1 MSARAFGAVATLM
14 LFNTAVS
21 AQTSAAD
28 NVIQSFQRCRSI
40 TTVEARLECFDK
52 AASVLGNAVKNK
64 EITIVDRQEVRQARR
79 SLFGF
84 TIPRLSLF
92 GGDDRDETRSSRDA
106 EFAELN
112 TTIISA
118 TPIANGRVQLRLAE
132 GDAVWSTTDP
142 MPFPPKPG
150 AKIRVKRG
158 ALGNYFLAI
167 AGERSVRG
175 VRIR

>member
-1 MSARAFGAVATLM
+1 MSARAIGALATLM
-14 LFNTAVS
+14 LFNTAAA
-21 AQTSAAD
+21 AQTASADA
-28 NVIQSFQRCRSI
+28 VVQSFARCRAI
-40 TTVEARLECFDK
+40 ATAEARLECFDK
-52 AASVLGNAVKNK
+52 AAGALESAVRSK
-64 EITIVDRQEVRQARR
+64 EITIVDRQEVRKARR

-92 GGDDRDETRSSRDA
+92 GGDDRDETRSSRDN

-112 TTIISA
+112 TTITSVGQ
-118 TPIANGRVQLRLAE
+118 IANGRIQLRLAE

-150 AKIRVKRG
+150 AKIRIKRG

-167 AGERSVRG
+167 AGQRSVRG
-175 VRIR
+175 VRVR

>member
-1 MSARAFGAVATLM
+1 MGVRATIALATLM
-14 LFNTAVS
+14 PFSTAAS

-28 NVIQSFQRCRSI
+28 NVIQSFARCRGI
-40 TTVEARLECFDK
+40 PAVAARLECFDK
-52 AASVLGNAVKNK
+52 AASALDSAVKAK
-64 EITIVDRQEVRQARR
+64 EITIVDRREVRQARR

-92 GGDDRDETRSSRDA
+92 GGDDRDETRAARDA

-112 TTIISA
+112 TTITSA
-118 TPIANGRVQLRLAE
+118 APIANGRIQLRLAE
-132 GDAVWSTTDP
+132 SDAVWSTTDP

-150 AKIRVKRG
+150 AKIRIKRG

-167 AGERSVRG
+167 DGQRSVRG
-175 VRIR
+175 VRVR

>member
-92 GGDDRDETRSSRDA
+92 GGDDRDETRGCGMVHHRPHA
-106 EFAELN
+106 FPAQ
-112 TTIISA
+112 T
-118 TPIANGRVQLRLAE
+118 GREDQGQTRSTRQLLP
-132 GDAVWSTTDP
+132 GD
-142 MPFPPKPG
+142 
-150 AKIRVKRG
+150 RG
-158 ALGNYFLAI
+158 
-167 AGERSVRG
+167 
-175 VRIR
+175 